1 MRIIA
6 LCLLTVCV
14 CLFGWTSFE
23 RWLLPDTQVE
33 KSHSDVFPNAIQ
45 GISPIKDLKTY
56 KSELEEKSQ
65 IVTIS
70 TNEQVEVKDIKTEMN
85 LPSDPVP
92 KPEGFQMTS
101 DKGSGECLIL
111 RSISSKSLPA
121 INRSIDSSRLLEK
134 VQIQTIFGDDQF
146 AVYVI
151 PSSSFHGAEILAKQ
165 IRQKGYPKAR
175 AIANG
180 PLANSVQLDIFKER
194 SDALVFMEKAQL
206 QLKIQDLRV
215 SRLVGKAT
223 GRVHLIFNNLSAEEA
238 QQINR
243 LAKRQN
249 YKIENCPA
257 SF

>member
-1 MRIIA
+1 MRFIA
-6 LCLLTVCV
+6 LCLMTVCV

-23 RWLLPDTQVE
+23 KWLSPDTQVE
-33 KSHSDVFPNAIQ
+33 KIQSEVFPNAIE
-45 GISPIKDLKTY
+45 GISPIKDLQTY
-56 KSELEEKSQ
+56 RSELEEKNQ

-70 TNEQVEVKDIKTEMN
+70 SGEEVKATKTEMN
-85 LPSDPVP
+85 LPPTPIP
-92 KPEGFQMTS
+92 KPEGFQIAE
-101 DKGSGECLIL
+101 DKSSGICLIL

-165 IRQKGYPKAR
+165 IRQKGYPKAK

-194 SDALVFMEKAQL
+194 SDALIFMEKAQL